1 MQFEREC
8 RIYAPEAKKVNT
20 RWPATCMMIKMLH
33 ENDKMHTAKMNA
45 SDYSD
50 CTSRSTATHLHAHPA
65 EGKLAPG
72 KRFNGIPLEVLN
84 PTGTQY
90 EVVPERPQ

>member
-1 MQFEREC
+1 
-8 RIYAPEAKKVNT
+8 
-20 RWPATCMMIKMLH
+20 MLH

-50 CTSRSTATHLHAHPA
+50 CTSRSMATHLHAHPA